1 MRPKRKE
8 ENNTKRGVSPEA
20 LAIAASVSIFGAAL
34 SFLIAVIIGIAV
46 DSVTLILNAAA
57 SLAILVSALLMRFA
71 AKKIHAPPDEV
82 FHYGYHKYE
91 TLTSVVQRGL
101 IMVTCVISIK
111 FAVQDIIHAEAVTSY
126 GLPAV
131 AMFFSGLI
139 SVGVTVYLKRT
150 ARRVHSQMIQASAL
164 HWLSDTVL
172 SFGVCAGF
180 VFGLWVDGSAYSAL
194 SPYVDPVMAIALAG
208 CLIATPVRGFMR
220 DLSEL
225 LDAAPPQEVRDKVQ
239 TVLGQYQSRV
249 SGMHRVRTR
258 KAGQKI
264 FVEACF
270 LAHETLTLGYAE
282 ELAREF
288 ESDLK
293 NHFPD
298 CDVIAHFKACR

>member
-1 MRPKRKE
+1 MTEGKIKTE
-8 ENNTKRGVSPEA
+8 HSSQGA
-20 LAIAASVSIFGAAL
+20 LAVAACVSIWGAGL
-34 SFLIAVIIGIAV
+34 SFLIAVVVGFMV
-46 DSVTLILNAAA
+46 DSVTLILDAAA
-57 SLAILVSALLMRFA
+57 SLAILVSALLMRFS
-71 AKKIHAPPDEV
+71 AKKIHEPPDEA

-91 TLTSVVQRGL
+91 TLTSVIQRGL
-101 IMVTCVISIK
+101 IMITCVISIK
-111 FAVQDIIHAEAVTSY
+111 FAIQDIIHAEAVTSY

-131 AMFFSGLI
+131 AMFFSALI
-139 SVGVTVYLKRT
+139 SVGITVYLKRT
-150 ARRVHSQMIQASAL
+150 AKRVHSQMIQASAL

-180 VFGLWVDGSAYSAL
+180 IFGLWIHGSAYSGL
-194 SPYVDPVMAIALAG
+194 SLYVDPVMALILAG
-208 CLIATPVRGFMR
+208 CLIVTPVKGLMR

-239 TVLGQYQSRV
+239 TVLEQYKSRV

-270 LAHETLTLGYAE
+270 LAHETLTLGSVE
-282 ELAREF
+282 ELTKEF
-288 ESDLK
+288 ERDLTA
-293 NHFPD
+293 HFPD